1 MTSRVLLAESVVHA
15 DSVVVTSLHAALL
28 SDPSVRARA
37 VEGAIVRQVD
47 AGAMTRAVAHLVTE
61 INCKNISHLVKLFR
75 VSVS

>member
-28 SDPSVRARA
+28 SYPSVRARA

-47 AGAMTRAVAHLVTE
+47 TGAMTCAVADLVTE
-61 INCKNISHLVKLFR
+61 INCKNISNLLKRSSIFP
-75 VSVS
+75 